1 MRKRPLYL
9 TGTWSDQCHQIG
21 GQKPD
26 SPGLTPSG
34 EIKEN
39 KFTFMNFTNE
49 SNSKTIVKMLK
60 LEQY

>member
-1 MRKRPLYL
+1 VTKNGCLSREYNSDSEQKTLISPSN
-9 TGTWSDQCHQIG
+9 GAWSDQCHQIG

-39 KFTFMNFTNE
+39 NAFMTFTN
-49 SNSKTIVKMLK
+49 
-60 LEQY
+60 